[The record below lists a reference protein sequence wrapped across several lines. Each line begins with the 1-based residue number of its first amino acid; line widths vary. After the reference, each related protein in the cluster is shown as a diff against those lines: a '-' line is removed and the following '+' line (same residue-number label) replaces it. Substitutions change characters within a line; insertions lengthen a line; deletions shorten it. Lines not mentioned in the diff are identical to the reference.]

1 MLSDFSSLIF
11 IFPSIP
17 RSYLTFSPSQVPV
30 THFFPFSPSSF
41 FVDTTLFNF
50 YSFHL
55 LIPFT
60 IKSEPFHCSIIVP
73 SYISYI
79 NHFPYCQKHY
89 LPFLP
94 NLINFT
100 YSLSFSLLSIF
111 ITYLRLQTTLF
122 VSKPL
127 YYSIALR
134 SYISFH
140 FIRRPFVIASFT
152 CITFHFIHQSSHTT
166 NVHSYSYSH
175 SLSIISYPTPFL
187 SIITITF
194 SSHNNLSHCI
204 PALFFLPFVLSFF
217 HSFIPMGEQYSF

>member
-1 MLSDFSSLIF
+1 MSGDNLFRVFEVSQSLRKQSKKPTNNCEQQSF
-11 IFPSIP
+11 VEQPTKRP
-17 RSYLTFSPSQVPV
+17 FSPPSFSLSQVPV

-60 IKSEPFHCSIIVP
+60 IKSEPFHSSIIVP

-94 NLINFT
+94 NLINCT

-134 SYISFH
+134 SS
-140 FIRRPFVIASFT
+140 
-152 CITFHFIHQSSHTT
+152 
-166 NVHSYSYSH
+166 
-175 SLSIISYPTPFL
+175 SLSTSFVDHSVIHMHRFSLHSP
-187 SIITITF
+187 IITY
-194 SSHNNLSHCI
+194 H
-204 PALFFLPFVLSFF
+204 
-217 HSFIPMGEQYSF
+217 